1 MTLVI
6 LLGLGAGLG
15 ALGIVR
21 ALRPAPQSATAVLA
35 ALDGAVAA
43 RAPARSRAEDP
54 AGAAPASWV
63 RPDRVLGTRM
73 ARAVDDGRLPSWTE
87 PARQVVG
94 QWLSVC
100 ETTMAELCSQVV
112 LGAGAGLVIPVLLM
126 AVATAA
132 RTTLPAVVPIAL
144 GLLVGAVCAAVPVL
158 SLRSEARDAQRS
170 ARTVVA
176 SYLDLVVLGLAGGMG
191 VEGALHAAAG
201 VADDRFSHRIAEALA
216 RARHAGAP
224 PWRALAALGAEVGVP
239 ELTELSAAVG
249 LAGTEGARIRQT
261 LASKSASIRRHQ
273 LAEAETEANTLTER
287 LFVPGAFLLVG
298 FLLFVGYPAVA
309 RIVGGF

>member
-1 MTLVI
+1 MTVVI

-21 ALRPAPQSATAVLA
+21 ALRPAPQHAAAVLA

-43 RAPARSRAEDP
+43 RAQARGRTD
-54 AGAAPASWV
+54 AGGARDGRF
-63 RPDRVLGTRM
+63 RPDRLLGMRM

-87 PARQVVG
+87 PGRQALG

-100 ETTMAELCSQVV
+100 DTTMVELCSQVV
-112 LGAGAGLVIPVLLM
+112 LGAGAGLVIPALFV
-126 AVATAA
+126 AVATVA
-132 RTTLPAVVPIAL
+132 RTAIPAVVPIAF
-144 GLLVGAVCAAVPVL
+144 GAVVSAVCAAVPVL
-158 SLRSEARDAQRS
+158 SLRSEARDAQRA

-201 VADDRFSHRIAEALA
+201 VADDPFSRRIGEALG

-224 PWRALAALGAEVGVP
+224 PWRALASLGSEVGVP

-273 LAEAETEANTLTER
+273 LADAETEANTLTER